1 MLPVTDVFERSFIM
15 DNQNLLNEMYQN
27 LQMVLNTMPELTQ
40 ATSDCDLK
48 GCLEQQEQ
56 QFQDFFSRVKQAM
69 TKDMQQPEEIGEIQK
84 KYVEWMT
91 KMKAIADKSTSH
103 LAEMSIQ
110 GYTMGMIQLIQSS
123 HKNCDASK
131 DNLSMAS
138 DLVKLYEESIDS
150 LKKYL

>member
-1 MLPVTDVFERSFIM
+1 M

-84 KYVEWMT
+84 KYAEWMT

-110 GYTMGMIQLIQSS
+110 GYTM
-123 HKNCDASK
+123 
-131 DNLSMAS
+131 
-138 DLVKLYEESIDS
+138 
-150 LKKYL
+150 

>member
-1 MLPVTDVFERSFIM
+1 M

-69 TKDMQQPEEIGEIQK
+69 TKDMQQPGRNRRNPEKICGMDDQDE
-84 KYVEWMT
+84 
-91 KMKAIADKSTSH
+91 SH
-103 LAEMSIQ
+103 RR
-110 GYTMGMIQLIQSS
+110 
-123 HKNCDASK
+123 
-131 DNLSMAS
+131 
-138 DLVKLYEESIDS
+138 
-150 LKKYL
+150 

>member
-69 TKDMQQPEEIGEIQK
+69 TKDMQQPEEI
-84 KYVEWMT
+84 
-91 KMKAIADKSTSH
+91 
-103 LAEMSIQ
+103 
-110 GYTMGMIQLIQSS
+110 
-123 HKNCDASK
+123 
-131 DNLSMAS
+131 
-138 DLVKLYEESIDS
+138 
-150 LKKYL
+150 